1 MSPDRSGPAAK
12 SSGEARLSVRDLWRL
27 RRAHL
32 AAQRARLRLQDAE
45 QSLRELALE
54 LERRYGLLG
63 TAAALDIHTGLIVPP
78 AETRGQAD
86 SRPQLQDGASGGGA

>member
-1 MSPDRSGPAAK
+1 VSATQSRADGA
-12 SSGEARLSVRDLWRL
+12 ARLSVRDLWRL

-54 LERRYGLLG
+54 LEHRYRLLG
-63 TAAALDIHTGLIVPP
+63 SDTALDIHTGLIMPST
-78 AETRGQAD
+78 ETRGRAD
-86 SRPQLQDGASGGGA
+86 SQGQDGAAGGGE

>member
-1 MSPDRSGPAAK
+1 MSPDLSGPSAK

-32 AAQRARLRLQDAE
+32 AVQRARLHLQDAE

-63 TAAALDIHTGLIVPP
+63 TAAALDIHTGLIVP
-78 AETRGQAD
+78 D
-86 SRPQLQDGASGGGA
+86 SQRQPPPKAGGQLQDGASGGGA

>member
-1 MSPDRSGPAAK
+1 MSPDLSGQAAK

-63 TAAALDIHTGLIVPP
+63 STAALDIHTGLIIP
-78 AETRGQAD
+78 D
-86 SRPQLQDGASGGGA
+86 SQRRLSDGEPGGGA

>member
-1 MSPDRSGPAAK
+1 MSPDRSGQAAK

-63 TAAALDIHTGLIVPP
+63 STAALDIHTGLIIP
-78 AETRGQAD
+78 D
-86 SRPQLQDGASGGGA
+86 SQRRLSDGGPGGVA

>member
-1 MSPDRSGPAAK
+1 VSASSAVKG
-12 SSGEARLSVRDLWRL
+12 SGEARLSVSDLWRL

-63 TAAALDIHTGLIVPP
+63 SDVALDIHTGLIIP
-78 AETRGQAD
+78 AADTQRQPDGQ
-86 SRPQLQDGASGGGA
+86 RQLSDGASGGSA